1 MKNIVDVM
9 MMMVMMV
16 VMMMVMMVMTMMM
29 NMIKPPRVGVGSM
42 AIFSLTSS
50 ENIEKSRA
58 DDLDDNIFHSHHFH
72 FHRSL
77 EKR

>member
-9 MMMVMMV
+9 MMMV

-58 DDLDDNIFHSHHFH
+58 DDLNDNIFHSHHFH